1 MKNDYDRRRFIL
13 LARYNA
19 LSNET
24 LNGILSAL
32 PREELTRPR
41 GAYFGSI
48 MGTLGHLL
56 SCDENWL
63 RRFRELCG
71 SGAPLDHP
79 RLEPDGHVWRPAAFT
94 TFEEFISERQTVDGI
109 FVEWAA
115 TVDTALFDRTLAY
128 ADSEGKPLRYQFRDA
143 AEHVFNHQT
152 HHRGQVSQLLDELGI
167 KHDFSDLLNA
177 AEIPAGTA

>member
-1 MKNDYDRRRFIL
+1 MDIDHDRRRFVL

-19 LSNET
+19 LENES
-24 LNGILSAL
+24 LNRLLADL
-32 PREELTRPR
+32 PREELSKPR

-48 MGTLGHLL
+48 LGTLGHLL

-71 SGAPLDHP
+71 TGAPLDHG
-79 RLEPDGHVWRPAAFT
+79 RLEPAGHVWRPADFDG
-94 TFEEFISERQTVDGI
+94 FEGFAAARSAVDGI
-109 FVEWAA
+109 FAQWAA

-128 ADSEGKPLRYQFRDA
+128 RDSFDAPLRYVFREA

-152 HHRGQVSQLLDELGI
+152 HHRGQVSQMLDELGV

-177 AEIPAGTA
+177 AETPAN

>member
-1 MKNDYDRRRFIL
+1 MEIDHDRRRFVL

-24 LNGILSAL
+24 LNGILAAM
-32 PREELTRPR
+32 PREELTQPR

-48 MGTLGHLL
+48 LGTLGHLL

-71 SGAPLDHP
+71 GGAPLDHP
-79 RLEPDGHVWRPAAFT
+79 RLEPAGHVWRPAAFT
-94 TFEEFISERQTVDGI
+94 GFDEFVAERQAVDGI

-115 TVDTALFDRTLAY
+115 TVDTVLFDRTLDY
-128 ADSEGKPLRYQFRDA
+128 SDSYGVRLRYVFRDA

-152 HHRGQVSQLLDELGI
+152 HHRGQVSQLLDELGV

-177 AEIPAGTA
+177 AEIPSDV